1 MVYFFMKSGDSGVS
15 NKITAKSAKE
25 EQFMKCDLVQEL
37 NFLVA
42 RMRSLGSSRANQALK
57 PLGLKVRSYS
67 VLSLACSDIVPTQRD
82 LAEFLALDPS
92 QIVPLVDG
100 LESSGLVSRM
110 PDPKDRRSK
119 VIVAT
124 DAGRKLYAQA
134 RKITKQNENE
144 TLEALTPDE
153 RLQLRDLLS
162 RVALAET
169 Q

>member
-1 MVYFFMKSGDSGVS
+1 MTS
-15 NKITAKSAKE
+15 KITAKSAKE
-25 EQFMKCDLVQEL
+25 EQFMKSDLSQEL

-42 RMRSLGSSRANQALK
+42 RMRSLGSSRANHALK

-67 VLSLACSDIVPTQRD
+67 VLSLACSDITPTQRD

-92 QIVPLVDG
+92 QIVPLIDG
-100 LESSGLVSRM
+100 LESGGLVSRV
-110 PDPKDRRSK
+110 PDPSDRRSK

-124 DAGRKLYAQA
+124 AAGRKLYSQA
-134 RKITKQNENE
+134 RKITKQNEDE
-144 TLEALTPDE
+144 TLEALSPQE

-169 Q
+169 E

>member
-1 MVYFFMKSGDSGVS
+1 MTS
-15 NKITAKSAKE
+15 KITAKSAKE
-25 EQFMKCDLVQEL
+25 EQFMKSDLSQEL

-42 RMRSLGSSRANQALK
+42 RMRSLGSSRANHALK

-67 VLSLACSDIVPTQRD
+67 VLSLACSDITPTQRD

-92 QIVPLVDG
+92 QIVPLIDG
-100 LESSGLVSRM
+100 LESGGLVSRV
-110 PDPKDRRSK
+110 PDPSDRRSK

-124 DAGRKLYAQA
+124 AAGRKLYAQA
-134 RKITKQNENE
+134 RKITKQNEDE
-144 TLEALTPDE
+144 TLEALSPQE

-169 Q
+169 E

>member
-1 MVYFFMKSGDSGVS
+1 MVYFFMKSGDNEMTS
-15 NKITAKSAKE
+15 KITAKSAKKE
-25 EQFMKCDLVQEL
+25 LFMKCDLVQEL

-42 RMRSLGSSRANQALK
+42 RMRSLGSTRANHALK

-67 VLSLACSDIVPTQRD
+67 VLSLACSDITPTQRD

-100 LESSGLVSRM
+100 LETSGLVSRI
-110 PDPKDRRSK
+110 PDPSDRRSK

-124 DAGRKLYAQA
+124 AAGRKLYAQA
-134 RKITKQNENE
+134 RKITRQNEDE
-144 TLEALTPDE
+144 TLEALTPQE

-162 RVALAET
+162 RVALADAE
-169 Q
+169 

>member
-42 RMRSLGSSRANQALK
+42 RMRSLGSSRANQELK

-100 LESSGLVSRM
+100 LESSGLVTRM

-124 DAGRKLYAQA
+124 DAGGKLYAQA
-134 RKITKQNENE
+134 RKVTKANENE